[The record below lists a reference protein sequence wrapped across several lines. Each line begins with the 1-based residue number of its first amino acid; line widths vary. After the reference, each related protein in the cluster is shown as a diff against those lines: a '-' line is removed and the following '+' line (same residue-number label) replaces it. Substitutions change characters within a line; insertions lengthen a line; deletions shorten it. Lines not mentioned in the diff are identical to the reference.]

1 MLEKKSA
8 ANDQTTERIGQIL
21 NHKKNEKNKFN
32 AKEEN
37 KNHSTESEESSNVL
51 NFLSTEYFEIEK
63 KLKSL

>member
-1 MLEKKSA
+1 
-8 ANDQTTERIGQIL
+8 L
-21 NHKKNEKNKFN
+21 NHKKDEKNKFN